1 MPGWSFSGGTAYPGY
16 RVIPYGNAEQ
26 TAAAATE
33 ALEYFDAYAYIY
45 RDDAGVPVVCCVRRG
60 HDRADAEFLLPGRQ
74 LVVGVEGGWRIEPVP
89 AGTVT
94 L

>member
-1 MPGWSFSGGTAYPGY
+1 MPGWVYSGGGDGEYPGD

-33 ALEYFDAYAYIY
+33 VLAYFDAYAYIY

-60 HDRADAEFLLPGRQ
+60 NSREDVEFLLQGRQ
-74 LVVGVEGGWRIEPVP
+74 LVTGVDGGWRIEAAP
-89 AGTVT
+89 AVAS
-94 L
+94 